1 MRRTF
6 FQRLRFSLA
15 AILVI
20 ALVLLAVSMS
30 LLRLAVAFAPELR
43 GQVELV
49 LTQALERP
57 LTLGGMRAAWAGR
70 HPRLI
75 LEDVRLTGGP
85 LAGLE
90 IPELE
95 VDIDLLRSL
104 GEMRLHLAQVEVSGL
119 AVQATYAADGGL
131 RITKVGNADLA
142 QELPG
147 GEAPRQLPARVHLR
161 ETTVQLTDLPS
172 GKTFS
177 LSPVALDLDN
187 RGGSYNLAGYV
198 PLPDALGSSLRF
210 RAEWQGLD
218 PAALTG
224 RLYVDARRL
233 HLESLSGLLGRVAPV
248 PALRGFADVEL
259 WTDIDAGSVTQAG
272 GRVALANVALPRGA
286 RQWRTV
292 ASQLRGEFH
301 WQQQTAGWGLAVG
314 KLAVSTSSRVWP
326 VSELSLRFRQDEAGS
341 YLDLAGSYLHL
352 GDLAAAAALLPT
364 LPEEL
369 RQRLEE
375 AEPTAALQGP
385 RLALHW
391 STDGLEDFKLYSR
404 FSEGGMQPAAGW
416 PGGRGLGGELWAS
429 RDGGRLRLDSR
440 GGELRFARLFR
451 GPLPFHSLQGEAFW
465 RVGPDGWVL
474 EAPELAVANR
484 DGRARARLRLIG
496 DGQGSPFIDLRA
508 QLLDGNAASTSRYLP
523 VTMMP
528 APVVRW
534 LDEAGFRGRVPQADL
549 VLFGRA
555 RDFPFADGSGVFDV
569 QAKVANVRLAYQQ
582 DWPVL
587 YGVDGRLRFFGNS
600 MQAQVDRG
608 RIAGASIQQAQVWID
623 QMGKTPLVFTGEA
636 RGSGDQL
643 LGFLRD
649 SPLGSSIRD
658 HLIGMQLSGSH
669 GVTVRAAVPLGP
681 KGQPEVQ
688 GEVQLERGTY
698 SVPRW
703 GLQLDALQG
712 GVRFSERGLAADRV
726 TGRYRG
732 LPVMLSAQTRGRG
745 ADERIEILAQLHAAP
760 EQLLDGDVSPWVHGR
775 TDWEVQLLLPGFQT
789 PRMTGAPPLEL
800 RVASR
805 LDGVAVELPAP
816 LGKPAGKARWLR
828 LSVPFDENGP
838 GPVQLAYG
846 DEVRA
851 LLGLAPDGMA
861 VARAG
866 VVLGSGEPVLP
877 REGVVVRGVLESL
890 DLDGWQ
896 PPSGGA
902 AAAGGGLSLT
912 LADVQVGQLR
922 VIGQTFTDTAVRVQP
937 DSGGWVI
944 GLQGPDIAGGIL
956 LPGGPLK
963 TVTARLDHLRLQA
976 PPLNGAPSKP
986 DTAPGADSGKLPAL
1000 DIVAAEL
1007 YLRGQALGRL
1017 ELLTRAA
1024 DGETTIELAR
1034 LSGPLLDLEA
1044 TGGWTQKTGRSQLVM
1059 QLHGNDAGRLLNALG
1074 YADAMRGGKV
1084 AGSMDVSWE
1093 GRILEFSL
1101 PALTGRLDL
1110 TLTDGQILA
1119 VEPGAGRLFGLL
1131 SIAELPRRLSLNF
1144 SDLFGKGFAYDR
1156 IVANLEL
1163 ADGDAYTRRFY
1174 MEGTAARV
1182 ELDGR
1187 IGLAARDY
1195 DQRVTVIPKVS
1206 NTLPAIGAVAAG
1218 PVGIVAGLVTQK
1230 LLEKE
1235 INKLTRYRYRVAG
1248 SWDAPHIEPMATAG
1262 AVEQVEPLAQE
1273 GAQ

>member
-1 MRRTF
+1 LRRTF
-6 FQRLRFSLA
+6 LQRLRFGLT
-15 AILVI
+15 AILVA

-49 LTQALERP
+49 LTQALQRP

-119 AVQATYAADGGL
+119 VVQATYAADGGL
-131 RITKVGNADLA
+131 RVTRVGNADLE

-147 GEAPRQLPARVHLR
+147 GSTPKLPALVQLR
-161 ETTVQLTDLPS
+161 NTTVRLTDLPS

-198 PLPDALGSSLRF
+198 PLPEALGGSLRF

-224 RLYVDARRL
+224 RLYVDAWRL
-233 HLESLSGLLGRVAPV
+233 HLESLSGLLGRVVPV
-248 PALRGFADVEL
+248 PALRGFADAEL
-259 WTDIDAGSVTQAG
+259 WAEIEAGSVMQAG
-272 GRVALANVALPRGA
+272 GRLTLADVALPGDASR
-286 RQWRTV
+286 WRKV
-292 ASQLRGEFH
+292 AEQLRGEFR
-301 WQQQTAGWGLAVG
+301 WQRQAAGWELAVDR
-314 KLAVSTSSRVWP
+314 LSVRSSARAWP
-326 VSELSLRFRQDEAGS
+326 ASALSLQFRQADTGKH
-341 YLDLAGSYLHL
+341 LDLAGSYLHL
-352 GDLAAAAALLPT
+352 GDLATAATLLPT
-364 LPEEL
+364 LPVEL

-375 AEPTAALQGP
+375 AGPTAALQGP
-385 RLALHW
+385 RLALRW
-391 STDGLEDFKLYSR
+391 SAEGLEDFKFYSR
-404 FSEGGMQPAAGW
+404 FSEGGLRPAAGW
-416 PGGRGLGGELWAS
+416 PGARGLAGELWVG
-429 RDGGRLRLDSR
+429 RDGGRLRLDSQT
-440 GGELRFARLFR
+440 GELRFAELFR

-465 RVGPDGWVL
+465 RIGADGWIL

-508 QLLDGNAASTSRYLP
+508 QLLDGNAAGTSRYLP
-523 VTMMP
+523 VTKMP
-528 APVVRW
+528 ASVVGW
-534 LDEAGFRGRVPQADL
+534 LDAAGFRGRIPQADL
-549 VLFGRA
+549 VLFGRTKN
-555 RDFPFADGSGVFDV
+555 FPFADGSGVFDV
-569 QAKVANVRLAYQQ
+569 QAKVSNLRLAYRQ
-582 DWPVL
+582 DWPAL
-587 YGVDGRLRFFGNS
+587 YGVDGRLRFFANS
-600 MQAQVDRG
+600 MEAQVERG
-608 RIAGASIQQAQVWID
+608 RIAGAGIQRAQVRID
-623 QMGKTPLVFTGEA
+623 QLGKAPLVFAGEA

-649 SPLGSSIRD
+649 SPLGNSIREQ
-658 HLIGMQLSGSH
+658 LTGMQLSGTH
-669 GVTVRAAVPLGP
+669 GVSVRAAVPLRPGE
-681 KGQPEVQ
+681 QAEVE
-688 GEVQLERGTY
+688 GEVRLERGSY

-703 GLQLDALQG
+703 GLQLDALEG
-712 GVRFSERGLAADRV
+712 TVRFTEQGLAAEQV
-726 TGRYRG
+726 TARYRG
-732 LPVMLSAQTRGRG
+732 LPAVLSAQTTGGG
-745 ADERIEILAQLHAAP
+745 ADERIAILAQLQAAP
-760 EQLLDGDVSPWVHGR
+760 RQLLDGLASPWLHGR
-775 TDWEVQLLLPGFQT
+775 TDWEVQLLLPGFQAPRPAGT
-789 PRMTGAPPLEL
+789 PAVEL
-800 RVASR
+800 RVASQ
-805 LDGVAVELPAP
+805 LEGIVVELPAP
-816 LGKPAGKARWLR
+816 LGKSAAEARALR
-828 LSVPFDENGP
+828 LSVPFAASGP
-838 GPVQLAYG
+838 GPVRLAYG

-851 LLGLAPDGMA
+851 LLGLATDGMA

-866 VVLGSGEPVLP
+866 IVLGAGEPVLP
-877 REGVVVRGVLESL
+877 REGVVVRGALESL
-890 DLDGWQ
+890 DLSGWRL
-896 PPSGGA
+896 PAGGA
-902 AAAGGGLSLT
+902 VTAGGSLSLT
-912 LADVQVGQLR
+912 LADVHIGRLQVM
-922 VIGQTFTDTAVRVQP
+922 GQTFADTTVRVQP
-937 DSGGWVI
+937 DSGGWVV
-944 GLQGPDIAGGIL
+944 GLEGPDVAGGIL
-956 LPGGPLK
+956 LPAGPFR
-963 TVTARLDHLRLQA
+963 TVTARLDHLRLQ
-976 PPLNGAPSKP
+976 PPPMNGARDKADS
-986 DTAPGADSGKLPAL
+986 AAGADSGGLPAL
-1000 DIVAAEL
+1000 DIVAAEFF
-1007 YLRGQALGRL
+1007 LRDQALGRM

-1024 DGETTIELAR
+1024 DGETTIERAW
-1034 LSGPLLDLEA
+1034 LSGPLLDFKA
-1044 TGGWTQKTGRSQLVM
+1044 SGGWTRKTGRSQLVM

-1074 YADAMRGGKV
+1074 YADAMRGGKIS
-1084 AGSMDVSWE
+1084 GSLDVSWE

-1101 PALTGRLDL
+1101 AELTGRLDL
-1110 TLTDGQILA
+1110 RLTDGQILT

-1156 IVANLEL
+1156 IVAQLEL

-1206 NTLPAIGAVAAG
+1206 NTLPAIGAVTAG

-1248 SWDAPHIEPMATAG
+1248 SWDAPHIEPMATAD
-1262 AVEQVEPLAQE
+1262 AVEQTEPLAQE
-1273 GAQ
+1273 GTP